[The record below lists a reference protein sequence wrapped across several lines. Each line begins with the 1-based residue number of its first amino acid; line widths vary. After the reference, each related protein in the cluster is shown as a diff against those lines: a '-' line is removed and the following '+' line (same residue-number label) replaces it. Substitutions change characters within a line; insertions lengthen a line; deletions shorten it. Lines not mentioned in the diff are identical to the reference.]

1 MPETSYLRSIKKQFL
16 YYKKLGEGAMAQVS
30 DEELFWQYHEESNSI
45 GMIIQHI
52 AGNML
57 SRFTDFLHSDG
68 EKPWRNRDQE
78 FLPVTQSRE
87 SLLKKW
93 NEGWSCLDATLNSLT
108 DGDMETV
115 VYIRNEG
122 HTVTEAINR
131 QLAHYAYHVGQ
142 IVFVAKMLKAS
153 AWQSLSIPRNQSL
166 EFNTG
171 KFSKEK
177 ARKHFTDEE

>member
-1 MPETSYLRSIKKQFL
+1 MSPNSYLNSIKKQFL
-16 YYKKLGEGAMAQVS
+16 YYKKLGEGAITQLS
-30 DEELFWQYHEESNSI
+30 DQQLSWQYNEGSNSI
-45 GMIIQHI
+45 AIVIQHM

-78 FLPVTQSRE
+78 FLPVTVSAE
-87 SLLKKW
+87 DLLRKW
-93 NEGWSCLDATLNSLT
+93 NEGWSCLNETLHSLT
-108 DGDMETV
+108 DSDLETI

-142 IVFVAKMLKAS
+142 IVFIAKMLKDS
-153 AWQSLSIPRNQSL
+153 EWHSLS
-166 EFNTG
+166 
-171 KFSKEK
+171 
-177 ARKHFTDEE
+177 